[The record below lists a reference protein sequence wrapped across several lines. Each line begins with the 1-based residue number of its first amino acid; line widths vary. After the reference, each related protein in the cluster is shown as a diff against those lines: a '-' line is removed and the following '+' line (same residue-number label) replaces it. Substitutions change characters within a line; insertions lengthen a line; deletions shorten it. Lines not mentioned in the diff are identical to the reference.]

1 MKGMVLVAMLCVAA
15 SALARRGFSD
25 DLPILGTTFKQLPA
39 GEGKTQVEAACM
51 ECHSADILVQQR
63 LTEKQWTASVEKMMR
78 WGAVVADADKAKM
91 IQYLSK
97 NFGPQNKFTPMKVRP
112 AGR

>member
-1 MKGMVLVAMLCVAA
+1 M
-15 SALARRGFSD
+15 
-25 DLPILGTTFKQLPA
+25 
-39 GEGKTQVEAACM
+39 
-51 ECHSADILVQQR
+51 QQR
-63 LTEKQWTASVEKMMR
+63 LTEKQWMASVEKMMR

-97 NFGPQNKFTPMKVRP
+97 NFGPQNKFTPTKVRP